1 MNLNVHPDN
10 ILELDAAAAERHQSV
25 LLTSPPGFGM
35 IESAEYLAHKLKA
48 QITHVRPVDRRTGA
62 IDMANGKIIVPL
74 IRQLYESTR
83 SKITS
88 PQVIIIHASERMT
101 ASAQNAFLKLL
112 EEPRPNFHF
121 VMLSE
126 QLNRLLPTILSR
138 LTKIH
143 LRPITQAA
151 SNDILDKLGVVDSKK
166 RQQIMF
172 MAAGLPRELQTLATD
187 ELYFTKEAAIMADAK
202 TMLTSDSYH
211 RLLQAGSY
219 REDRDGAVEL
229 VNKALIITKLMLKT
243 NPSDQ
248 LVEQL
253 GKLLS
258 AKEQLELNGNVRLSL
273 MRGVLQ

>member
-1 MNLNVHPDN
+1 
-10 ILELDAAAAERHQSV
+10 
-25 LLTSPPGFGM
+25 
-35 IESAEYLAHKLKA
+35 
-48 QITHVRPVDRRTGA
+48 
-62 IDMANGKIIVPL
+62 
-74 IRQLYESTR
+74 
-83 SKITS
+83 
-88 PQVIIIHASERMT
+88 
-101 ASAQNAFLKLL
+101 
-112 EEPRPNFHF
+112 
-121 VMLSE
+121 
-126 QLNRLLPTILSR
+126 
-138 LTKIH
+138 
-143 LRPITQAA
+143 
-151 SNDILDKLGVVDSKK
+151 
-166 RQQIMF
+166 MF